1 MDTSNMPQVSV
12 IPDTGEKR
20 AIRRRY
26 NTVALVL
33 IINTLI
39 FNVGAKITRF
49 ALEAKFGEEIW
60 NNELIGVLYSCG
72 FPIVSEIISIILGI
86 KLLKLDFK
94 PMFTRNGYTGGTVAK
109 LAILSLGLQ
118 TAASF
123 IATFIDTILG
133 FFGLEGAT
141 ADLSATTSLSANLIM
156 YFYACL
162 LGPVLEELLY
172 RGVILQSMRKYNERF
187 AIFLSAAVFGL
198 MHQNYQQAILGFLVG
213 IPLAIVTIKSGSI
226 VPAIF
231 THIILNT
238 LATVTS
244 CWIQYAAP
252 DLFNSISGGDVA
264 AAAELLT
271 AEAMLPVIVNFILR
285 MGFMLG
291 ALIVGIIALVK
302 GHNMRRP
309 TPAGKA
315 RTMPVFV
322 TAACW
327 WVVFASYAYLNL
339 VVPFK

>member
-1 MDTSNMPQVSV
+1 MDSSNIPQVSV
-12 IPDTGEKR
+12 IPDAEEKR
-20 AIRRRY
+20 AIRLRY
-26 NTVALVL
+26 NKVALVI

-39 FNVGAKITRF
+39 FNIGALATKVI
-49 ALEAKFGEEIW
+49 LEAVFGEEVWTDMVRVI
-60 NNELIGVLYSCG
+60 YSCG
-72 FPIVSEIISIILGI
+72 FPILSEVISIIIGI
-86 KLLKLDFK
+86 ALLKLDFK
-94 PMFTRNGYTGGTVAK
+94 PMFTRNNYTGGTVAK
-109 LAILSLGLQ
+109 LITLSLGLQ

-123 IATFIDTILG
+123 IVTAIAEILRL
-133 FFGLEGAT
+133 FGLEGAT
-141 ADLSATTSLSANLIM
+141 ADLSATTSLPANLIM

-238 LATVTS
+238 FATVTS

-252 DLFNSISGGDVA
+252 DLFNSISSGELT
-264 AAAELLT
+264 AAAELMT
-271 AEAMLPVIVNFILR
+271 PEVMLPILVNFIVR

-291 ALIVGIIALVK
+291 ALIVGIMALIK

-315 RTMPVFV
+315 RTMPIFV

-339 VVPFK
+339 VYPFI